1 MAKKILIIEDDK
13 FLRELL
19 VKKLRQE
26 GYEILEAVDGEE
38 GYKKAVEEK
47 PDLILL
53 DFILPNMDG
62 FEVLAKI
69 KGNQASS
76 SLTVIVLSNLGQKEE
91 MERAMKLGAID
102 YLIKA
107 YFTPNEIVEKIKTV
121 LG

>member
-26 GYEILEAVDGEE
+26 GYEILEAGDGEG

-47 PDLILL
+47 PGLILL
-53 DFILPNMDG
+53 GLILPNMDG